1 MSTGPRRKDWQ
12 EAAST
17 VASKL
22 IIAAIAIVAIAA
34 GAHAIVR
41 GNAVPSTVLV
51 AVGQENGGSTKADQY
66 NPASVGVNAGDT
78 VRWEWFGGTHDV
90 TSYAE
95 ASPGTPEWQSELIR
109 AAGHFFER
117 QFAVPGAY
125 TYYCSIHALPED
137 AAPAVID
144 GNIAAGKMVG
154 KVVVSAPVTP
164 SPSPSPSPTVAPT
177 ASPTPTPQGASST
190 PTPAASATPAVT
202 PSASPAPTGAS
213 TPTPAASGT
222 PAASSTPA
230 PTVAPTATPI
240 PVETSTPAPTEDPQ
254 PTATSAP
261 TATPPETPSPA
272 PTGGQPTVTP
282 PPATPVVTPAPTPT
296 GTGTPAPATKTATPA
311 PTAAAHT
318 QEPGGGQTTPT
329 PKAAAGAVPTP
340 TVLGLG
346 GAPEEFPQTGAV
358 IAREGGSISSLFR
371 ILTMSLTGLLIAIVV
386 GGFIWIERS
395 QRDQPR

>member
-1 MSTGPRRKDWQ
+1 MSTGPRGTGWQ
-12 EAAST
+12 EAAWT
-17 VASKL
+17 VASRL
-22 IIAAIAIVAIAA
+22 LIAAIAVVAVLA
-34 GAHAIVR
+34 GALAMVR
-41 GNAVPSTVLV
+41 GNAVPAAVLV
-51 AVGQENGGSTKADQY
+51 AVGQGNSGTAKADQY
-66 NPASVGVNAGDT
+66 NPAAIGIAAGDT

-90 TSYAE
+90 TSFTETA
-95 ASPGTPEWQSELIR
+95 PGTPEWQSDLIR

-144 GNIAAGKMVG
+144 ANIAAGKMVG

-164 SPSPSPSPTVAPT
+164 SPSPSPSPTAAPT
-177 ASPTPTPQGASST
+177 ASPTPTPQAASPS

-213 TPTPAASGT
+213 TPTPSPSGT
-222 PAASSTPA
+222 PVASSTPA

-254 PTATSAP
+254 PTATLAP

-282 PPATPVVTPAPTPT
+282 TPATPVVTPAPTPT

-318 QEPGGGQTTPT
+318 QEPGVGQTTPT
-329 PKAAAGAVPTP
+329 ATAKPAVAQPTA
-340 TVLGLG
+340 LG
-346 GAPEEFPQTGAV
+346 GAGDPQGFPQTGSTFSDSE
-358 IAREGGSISSLFR
+358 EGGISPIFR
-371 ILTMSLTGLLIAIVV
+371 VITLSLTGLLIAIVV